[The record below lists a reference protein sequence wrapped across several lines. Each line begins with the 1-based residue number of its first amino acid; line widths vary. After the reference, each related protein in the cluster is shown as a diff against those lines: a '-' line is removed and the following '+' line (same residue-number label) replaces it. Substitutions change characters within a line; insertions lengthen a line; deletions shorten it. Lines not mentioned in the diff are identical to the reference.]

1 LDTNF
6 AGVGGLT
13 LPKRLLA
20 LIGSG
25 LWPCTGD
32 NPRQQSLKSVVAKE
46 RIQLFA
52 PGEDEVYLYSP
63 PFSTI
68 AGRVAADKADFWSRF
83 GALEQ
88 ITPELCVDIGDL
100 GAGSDSAIVLDYS
113 EGPFDPS
120 VIRLQWRKTLR
131 MFGSAAQIA
140 SIHSQT
146 CSGWTIMRHHSHNRS
161 VPKPSR

>member
-1 LDTNF
+1 MDTNF

-63 PFSTI
+63 HF
-68 AGRVAADKADFWSRF
+68 VAADKADCWSRF

-88 ITPELCVDIGDL
+88 ITPEL
-100 GAGSDSAIVLDYS
+100 
-113 EGPFDPS
+113 
-120 VIRLQWRKTLR
+120 
-131 MFGSAAQIA
+131 
-140 SIHSQT
+140 
-146 CSGWTIMRHHSHNRS
+146 
-161 VPKPSR
+161 